1 LQYQYYFILYTNVEK
16 YIVND
21 YYSKPDRK
29 HCALLVID
37 VQQDFTLVGAT
48 AEIAGTLQAVQYM
61 RRLILEY
68 RA

>member
-1 LQYQYYFILYTNVEK
+1 M
-16 YIVND
+16 ND